1 MKNLRIIYD
10 NAADRAVLTASSQA
24 GALGPVNLQR
34 GGRSSVLR
42 SIGATLV
49 ITVTWP
55 SPEIVGGVALPF
67 CNLTPGATIRVR
79 GYIEVGQSVPAFDT
93 GVMPA
98 CEYARLGMWD
108 WGALPLGLNA
118 YSYGGGTYARCWF
131 QMRSIRKIVIDLDDP
146 DNPAGYI
153 EAARLVAGA
162 YWSPEQ
168 NASYG
173 AGVTPVDTSIQYRN
187 GAGEQKVERG
197 AMYRKLSLALDH
209 MTPLDRAELWR
220 IVRGNGLSRPLFISL
235 YPDSDDVELE
245 QTHQVYGR
253 LANLAVITTPSF
265 QAYATN
271 IEIEEL

>member
-10 NAADRAVLTASSQA
+10 NAADRAVLSASSQA
-24 GALGPVNLQR
+24 GTLGPANLQR
-34 GGRSSVLR
+34 EGKSVVLR
-42 SIGATLV
+42 SIGAGLS
-49 ITVTWP
+49 ITATWP
-55 SPEIVGGVALPF
+55 APEIVGGVALPF

-79 GYIEVGQSVPAFDT
+79 GYIEVGHPVPAFDT
-93 GVMPA
+93 GVVPA

-131 QMRSIRKIVIDLDDP
+131 QMRSIRKLVIDLEDP

-173 AGVTPVDTSIQYRN
+173 AGIAPVDSSSQYRN

-197 AMYRKLSLALDH
+197 VMYRKLSLALDH

-253 LANLAVITTPSF
+253 LANLAAITTPSF

>member
-1 MKNLRIIYD
+1 MRNLRIIYD
-10 NAADRAVLTASSQA
+10 NATDRAALTASSQA
-24 GALGPVNLQR
+24 GTLGPANLQR
-34 GGRSSVLR
+34 ESKSSVLR
-42 SIGATLV
+42 AVGTQLSITA
-49 ITVTWP
+49 TWP

-67 CNLTPGATIRVR
+67 CNLTPAATIRVR
-79 GYIEVGQSVPAFDT
+79 GYIEPGDAGPAFDS
-93 GVMPA
+93 GVMEA

-108 WGALPLGLNA
+108 WGALPLGVNA

-131 QMRSIRKIVIDLDDP
+131 QMRSVRKLVIDLADP
-146 DNPAGYI
+146 GNPAGYI

-162 YWSPEQ
+162 YWSPER

-173 AGVTPVDTSIQYRN
+173 SGITPVDTSSQYRN
-187 GAGEQKVERG
+187 GAGSQKVERG
-197 AMYRKLSLALDH
+197 ARYRKLSLTLDH

-220 IVRGNGLSRPLFISL
+220 IVRGNGLSLPLFVSL
-235 YPDSDDVELE
+235 YPDNDDVELE

-253 LANLAVITTPSF
+253 LANLAAITTPSF

>member
-1 MKNLRIIYD
+1 MNNLRIIYD

-24 GALGPVNLQR
+24 GALGPLNLQR
-34 GGRSSVLR
+34 EGKSAVLR
-42 SIGATLV
+42 STGTALT
-49 ITVTWP
+49 ITATWP
-55 SPEIVGGVALPF
+55 APEILGGVALPF
-67 CNLTPGATIRVR
+67 CNLTPAATICVR
-79 GYIEVGQSVPAFDT
+79 GYLEPGDTVPVFDS
-93 GVMPA
+93 GVVPA

-108 WGALPLGLNA
+108 WGALPLGVNA

-131 QMRSIRKIVIDLDDP
+131 QMRSVRKLIIDLTDP
-146 DNPAGYI
+146 ENPAGYI
-153 EAARLVAGA
+153 EATRLVAGA
-162 YWSPEQ
+162 YWSPQQ

-173 AGVTPVDTSIQYRN
+173 AGITPVDTSSQYRN
-187 GAGEQKVERG
+187 GAGGQKVERG
-197 AMYRKLSLALDH
+197 SMYRKLSLTLDH

-220 IVRGNGLSRPLFISL
+220 IVRGNGLSLPLFVSL

-253 LANLAVITTPSF
+253 LVNLAAITTPSF

>member
-10 NAADRAVLTASSQA
+10 NAADRAALTASIQA
-24 GALGPVNLQR
+24 GALGPANLQR
-34 GGRSSVLR
+34 DGKSAVLR
-42 SIGATLV
+42 SIGAALS
-49 ITVTWP
+49 ITATWP
-55 SPEIVGGVALPF
+55 IPEIIGGVALPF

-79 GYIEVGQSVPAFDT
+79 GYIEPGDAAPAFDT
-93 GVMPA
+93 GVVSA

-108 WGALPLGLNA
+108 WGALPLGVNA

-131 QMRSIRKIVIDLDDP
+131 QMRSVRKLVIDLDDP
-146 DNPAGYI
+146 DNLAGYI

-162 YWSPEQ
+162 YWSPER

-173 AGVTPVDTSIQYRN
+173 AGITPVDTSSQYRN
-187 GAGEQKVERG
+187 GAGSQKVERG
-197 AMYRKLSLALDH
+197 ARYRKLSLTLDH

-220 IVRGNGLSRPLFISL
+220 IVRGNGLSLPLFVSL

-253 LANLAVITTPSF
+253 LANLAAITTPSF

>member
-1 MKNLRIIYD
+1 MTNLRIIHD
-10 NAADRAVLTASSQA
+10 NAADRAVLMASSQA
-24 GALGPVNLQR
+24 GTLGPANLQR
-34 GGRSSVLR
+34 EGKSLVLR
-42 SIGATLV
+42 STGAALS
-49 ITVTWP
+49 ITATWP
-55 SPEIVGGVALPF
+55 SPEIIGGVALPF
-67 CNLTPGATIRVR
+67 CNLTSGATIRAR
-79 GYIEVGQSVPAFDT
+79 GYIEPGHTAPAFDT
-93 GVMPA
+93 GLMPA

-131 QMRSIRKIVIDLDDP
+131 QMRSIRKLVIDLADP

-153 EAARLVAGA
+153 EAARLVAGP

-173 AGVTPVDTSIQYRN
+173 AGITPVDTSSQYRN

-220 IVRGNGLSRPLFISL
+220 IVRGNGLSRPLFASL

-245 QTHQVYGR
+245 QAHQVYGR
-253 LANLAVITTPSF
+253 LANLAAITTPSF

>member
-1 MKNLRIIYD
+1 MSNLRIIYD
-10 NAADRAVLTASSQA
+10 NAGDRAVLTASSQA
-24 GALGPVNLQR
+24 GALGPNNLQR
-34 GGRSSVLR
+34 EGKSSVLR
-42 SIGATLV
+42 SVGATLT
-49 ITVTWP
+49 ITAIWLI
-55 SPEIVGGVALPF
+55 PEIVGGAALPF
-67 CNLTPGATIRVR
+67 CNLTSGATIRVR
-79 GYIEVGQSVPAFDT
+79 GYVEPGDVASAFDT

-131 QMRSIRKIVIDLDDP
+131 QMRSIRKLVIDLSDP

-162 YWSPEQ
+162 YWRPEQ

-173 AGVTPVDTSIQYRN
+173 AGVTPVDTSSQYRN
-187 GAGEQKVERG
+187 GAGEQRVERG
-197 AMYRKLSLALDH
+197 VMYRKLSLALDH

-235 YPDSDDVELE
+235 FPDSDDVELE
-245 QTHQVYGR
+245 QAHQVYGR
-253 LANLAVITTPSF
+253 LANLAAITTPSL

>member
-42 SIGATLV
+42 SIGATLA

-79 GYIEVGQSVPAFDT
+79 GYIEVGQSVAAFDT

>member
-1 MKNLRIIYD
+1 ML
-10 NAADRAVLTASSQA
+10 RAVGTQLSITA
-24 GALGPVNLQR
+24 
-34 GGRSSVLR
+34 
-42 SIGATLV
+42 
-49 ITVTWP
+49 TWP
-55 SPEIVGGVALPF
+55 APEIVGGVALPF
-67 CNLTPGATIRVR
+67 CNLTPAATIRVR
-79 GYIEVGQSVPAFDT
+79 GYIEPGDAAPAFDS
-93 GVMPA
+93 GVMEA

-108 WGALPLGLNA
+108 WGALPLGVNA

-131 QMRSIRKIVIDLDDP
+131 QMRSVRKLVIDLADP

-162 YWSPEQ
+162 YWSPER

-173 AGVTPVDTSIQYRN
+173 AGITPVDTSSQYRN
-187 GAGEQKVERG
+187 GAGSQKVERG
-197 AMYRKLSLALDH
+197 ARYRKLSLTLDH

-220 IVRGNGLSRPLFISL
+220 IVRGNGLSLPLFVSL

-253 LANLAVITTPSF
+253 LANLAAITTPSF